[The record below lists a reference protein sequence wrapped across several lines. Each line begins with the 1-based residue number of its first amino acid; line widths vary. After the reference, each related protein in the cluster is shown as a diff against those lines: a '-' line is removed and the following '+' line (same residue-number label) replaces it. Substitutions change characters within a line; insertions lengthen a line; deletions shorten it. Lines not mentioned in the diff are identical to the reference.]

1 MLKDA
6 QSPCQGHLPSQH
18 QPQTRYSPTPLP
30 TESTGGGDGVR
41 SVTAIFAPP
50 VSGHN
55 TFWEQLTE
63 IQGQNQA
70 AQYSSDIRER
80 RERIYVKKIAA
91 CFVV

>member
-1 MLKDA
+1 M
-6 QSPCQGHLPSQH
+6 
-18 QPQTRYSPTPLP
+18 
-30 TESTGGGDGVR
+30 R
-41 SVTAIFAPP
+41 SVTAIFASP